1 MSLIILARHENIKMA
16 NLKKSLDYFAFSVDF
31 FADRKIRRLQNVFA
45 EKGLIIYIFIL
56 TEIYRNDGYFL
67 VWDSEYPED
76 IAGALF
82 GDDSKSNLVSEV
94 VSHCVNK
101 FRLFDKELFDSQMI
115 LTSRGIQRRYL
126 ASKEGIYKKSLD
138 LLKLIPKFRL
148 IGDDL
153 EFSETSAN
161 IGDNRRKS
169 ENSANIGDNRR
180 EIKEIKERNEIE
192 ENKNNSPLSP
202 QGETENSFSFDVPES
217 LNFPQF
223 LAAWK
228 DWEKYRREKRQTL
241 KPTTVKKQ
249 LDFLASLGPERA
261 VKSINQSIMQG
272 WTGLFEP
279 KEETALQQTRPTE
292 TVSISRQKIIQE
304 FLNGK

>member
-16 NLKKSLDYFAFSVDF
+16 KIRKNLDYLPLDVNI
-31 FADRKIRRLQNVFA
+31 FADRKIKRLTNTFGG
-45 EKGLIIYIFIL
+45 KGFLVYIIIL
-56 TEIYRNDGYFL
+56 TEVYKNGYFL
-67 VWDSEYPED
+67 VWDNDYPED
-76 IAGALF
+76 IAMMLGEGIKA
-82 GDDSKSNLVSEV
+82 NLVMEV
-94 VSHCVNK
+94 VNHCVHK
-101 FRLFDKELFDSQMI
+101 FGLFDRELFDNSI
-115 LTSRGIQRRYL
+115 ITSKGIQQRYL
-126 ASKEGIYKKSLD
+126 HAKESICKKTFKLEELFPKYCLLD
-138 LLKLIPKFRL
+138 DNENLSELTPIN
-148 IGDDL
+148 GDYP
-153 EFSETSAN
+153 
-161 IGDNRRKS
+161 
-169 ENSANIGDNRR
+169 ENV
-180 EIKEIKERNEIE
+180 RNEPINADE
-192 ENKNNSPLSP
+192 RRQVKSSKVKSSKVEVKENNSPLSP

-304 FLNGK
+304 FLDGK